1 MSTRSGSSLSDVA
14 LIAVFAGLLAA
25 FTLAPAVPVG
35 PLGVPITLQTLA
47 VALCGLILGAWRGA
61 LAVLLYL
68 AVGLAGLPVFAQG
81 NAGLGVLARPSIGYL
96 LAFPVA
102 ALVIGL
108 LARVIVRRV
117 TPAAGRT
124 AAFTGAV
131 LVATVAVIYPLGIAG
146 LHLVGGLDWDK
157 AFAANLVYL
166 PGDIVK
172 CVVAAV
178 VAVAVHKAFPDLMV
192 HPAVA
197 STPAAKEPAT
207 RR

>member
-1 MSTRSGSSLSDVA
+1 MSTRSGSSLSDIA

-35 PLGVPITLQTLA
+35 PLGVPITLQMLA
-47 VALCGLILGAWRGA
+47 VALCGLILGPWRGT

-68 AVGLAGLPVFAQG
+68 VVGFAGLPVFAQG

-96 LAFPVA
+96 VAFPLA

-117 TPAAGRT
+117 TSAAGRT
-124 AAFTGAV
+124 AAFAGAV

-146 LHLVGGLDWDK
+146 LHFVGGLDWDK
-157 AFAANLVYL
+157 AFAANLVYV

-178 VAVAVHKAFPDLMV
+178 VAVAVPKAFPDLMV
-192 HPAVA
+192 RPAVA
-197 STPAAKEPAT
+197 SAAAAKEPAT
-207 RR
+207 HR